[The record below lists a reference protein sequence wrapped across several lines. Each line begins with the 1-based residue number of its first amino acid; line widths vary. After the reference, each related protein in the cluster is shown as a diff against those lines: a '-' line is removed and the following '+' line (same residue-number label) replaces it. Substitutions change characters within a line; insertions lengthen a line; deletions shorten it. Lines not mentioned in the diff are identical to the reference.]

1 MVRSLTPTT
10 PTASP
15 RARSSPVVAQYDMF
29 APAAAT
35 VRLCESLWQISSN
48 IETEIRRRSQTLVV
62 VTEPRRKTL
71 NNHHKVSTIKSIN
84 ARFKPEIQASR
95 EPADV
100 WLTRDELRPQAR
112 HIHSISRT
120 RNRKHTKAQSAISRR
135 VRPPLARHC
144 SGAADTVLCSTAV
157 SQSGAAVA
165 V

>member
-48 IETEIRRRSQTLVV
+48 IQTEIRQRSQTLVV

-84 ARFKPEIQASR
+84 APEIQGPR

-120 RNRKHTKAQSAISRR
+120 RNRKHTKAQIATSRR

-157 SQSGAAVA
+157 SESGAAVA